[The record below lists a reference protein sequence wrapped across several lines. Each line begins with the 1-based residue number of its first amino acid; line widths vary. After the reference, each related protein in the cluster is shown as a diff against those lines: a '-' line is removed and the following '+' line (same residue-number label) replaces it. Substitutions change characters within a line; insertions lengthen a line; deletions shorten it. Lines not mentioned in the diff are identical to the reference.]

1 MEWLRLALVVGDVD
15 VDVDVVADTID
26 DGYGDDVVDCIDET
40 MMWLMD
46 RIQTIMRCPIH
57 HYDPATTSFRFR
69 KKTAKNTRETNKHRS
84 MYQIFYC
91 VVPACRRLPY

>member
-1 MEWLRLALVVGDVD
+1 MEWLRLALVVGD

-46 RIQTIMRCPIH
+46 RI
-57 HYDPATTSFRFR
+57 
-69 KKTAKNTRETNKHRS
+69 
-84 MYQIFYC
+84 
-91 VVPACRRLPY
+91 